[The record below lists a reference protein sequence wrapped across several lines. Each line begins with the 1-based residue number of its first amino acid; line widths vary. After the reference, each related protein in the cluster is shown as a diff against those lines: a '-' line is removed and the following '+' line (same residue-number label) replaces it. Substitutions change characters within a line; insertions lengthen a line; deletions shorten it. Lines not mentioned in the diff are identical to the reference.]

1 MSLMPNCLFQAQLV
15 LAKCHKAEGDWK
27 TSTASCNMSLLP
39 NCLFQ
44 AQLVLVKC
52 HYSQGDW
59 KAGIASCY
67 MSPMPSCLFQA
78 QLVLAKCHKAQ
89 GDYKAGI
96 ASCNDAITSYSKENH
111 TIKHRKGNAF
121 YEKEN
126 LLRLFRHSI
135 CLVNDYADT

>member
-1 MSLMPNCLFQAQLV
+1 MPNCLFQAQLV
-15 LAKCHKAEGDWK
+15 LAKCHKAQGDWK

-59 KAGIASCY
+59 
-67 MSPMPSCLFQA
+67 
-78 QLVLAKCHKAQ
+78 
-89 GDYKAGI
+89 KAGI